1 MGNEPSTLTTLPELE
16 GAKAA
21 ALEALEDLDAA
32 RAVMATAGP
41 LTAAAAAAQ
50 KVVEDNTAKVTIAT
64 MNLLAA
70 TRIATNAT
78 AVKAKKHL
86 TTMKIVVFGV
96 NTDDA
101 TKLLDAATN
110 AAEAAAAAAAT
121 AAAAEQEYVELYLTV
136 RQLKKEIQASEKTTS
151 ENV

>member
-1 MGNEPSTLTTLPELE
+1 MGNEPSTLITIPELE

-41 LTAAAAAAQ
+41 LTVTAAQ

>member
-1 MGNEPSTLTTLPELE
+1 MGNEPSTLTTLQELE

-21 ALEALEDLDAA
+21 ALEALEDLEAA
-32 RAVMATAGP
+32 RAVMAIAGP
-41 LTAAAAAAQ
+41 LTATATQ

-70 TRIATNAT
+70 TRIAANAT
-78 AVKAKKHL
+78 AAKAKKHL

-101 TKLLDAATN
+101 AKLLDAATN

-121 AAAAEQEYVELYLTV
+121 AVAAEQEYVETYLAV
-136 RQLKKEIQASEKTTS
+136 RQLKKEIQASEEAIS